1 MAGSKVNYTGKIKAS
16 TMVEVVVAMA
26 MIMVVF
32 SLAMMIFA
40 NVSQSALSVK
50 KVQAEA
56 ILRDILLK
64 ASQASGNTTQS
75 FNVGDFR
82 IEEVVQNYQDQ
93 KNLSEIELTAY
104 DVNQNKVAT
113 FQQVIISQHE

>member
-1 MAGSKVNYTGKIKAS
+1 
-16 TMVEVVVAMA
+16 MVEVVVAMA
-26 MIMVVF
+26 MI
-32 SLAMMIFA
+32 IFA

-56 ILRDILLK
+56 ILRDVLLK

>member
-1 MAGSKVNYTGKIKAS
+1 
-16 TMVEVVVAMA
+16 MVEVVVAMA

-56 ILRDILLK
+56 ILRDVLLK